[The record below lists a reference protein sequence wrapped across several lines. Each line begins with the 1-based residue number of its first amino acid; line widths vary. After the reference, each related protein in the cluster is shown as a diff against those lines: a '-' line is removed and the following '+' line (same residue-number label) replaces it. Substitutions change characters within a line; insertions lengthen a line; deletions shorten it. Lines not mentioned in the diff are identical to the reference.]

1 MGIKAYLLFLFIVP
15 AGGVASLAQ
24 DAAPLVAAGARVAAV
39 HCARCHVVDEVNV
52 FGGIS
57 STPSFPLL
65 VKALVDWE
73 DRFQSFHTRP
83 PHPAV
88 IRFEGEVSAPDK
100 PVSIVPVELNY
111 SDIEAI
117 VAYARSLKKTEQ

>member
-1 MGIKAYLLFLFIVP
+1 MRIRAHLFAFAI
-15 AGGVASLAQ
+15 ASASIAECLAEN
-24 DAAPLVAAGARVAAV
+24 AAPLALEGAKIAAV
-39 HCARCHVVDEVNV
+39 HCARCHVIDEVNV

-65 VKALVDWE
+65 VRALVDWE

-88 IRFEGEVSAPDK
+88 IRFKGEAIPPDK

-117 VAYARSLKKTEQ
+117 VAYARSLKNTEQ

>member
-1 MGIKAYLLFLFIVP
+1 MGIKAHLLFLFILP
-15 AGGVASLAQ
+15 AGSIASLAQ

-65 VKALVDWE
+65 VRALVDWE
-73 DRFQSFHTRP
+73 DRFQSFQTRP

-88 IRFEGEVSAPDK
+88 IRFEGDVSAPDK